1 MIVTAFSLQ
10 SVAQVS
16 AERILNCTVEG
27 MVIALLAWLVLRAV
41 GPQNSNT
48 RFAVWFAAL
57 LGIATLPLFGNW
69 AGSGAGMAQRSEIT
83 MPASWALYIFAAW
96 LLVAAAGL
104 LRVGLGFWHL
114 HRLRKSCV
122 PVDIATLDPVLGK
135 TLKEFDSPRPARL
148 CVSDRL
154 RVPTAIGFTKP
165 LVVIP
170 SWTME
175 ELSAAELNTI
185 LLHELAHLR
194 RRDDWTNLVQKILGA
209 LLFFHPAVWWI
220 EKKLAL
226 EREMACDDM
235 VLSSTTTPQA
245 YAECLVSLAEKY
257 GIPIHAIGIGETAE
271 DLRPFDARA
280 YARGLV
286 GLEA

>member
-10 SVAQVS
+10 SVAQLS

-69 AGSGAGMAQRSEIT
+69 AAGGAGMAQRSEIT

-154 RVPTAIGFTKP
+154 RVPTAIGFT
-165 LVVIP
+165 VVDVSAP
-170 SWTME
+170 PAFSWPGLT
-175 ELSAAELNTI
+175 STA
-185 LLHELAHLR
+185 
-194 RRDDWTNLVQKILGA
+194 
-209 LLFFHPAVWWI
+209 PAVT
-220 EKKLAL
+220 KTCAPL
-226 EREMACDDM
+226 C
-235 VLSSTTTPQA
+235 
-245 YAECLVSLAEKY
+245 VS
-257 GIPIHAIGIGETAE
+257 G
-271 DLRPFDARA
+271 
-280 YARGLV
+280 
-286 GLEA
+286 